1 MTTNTDINNIAD
13 LLRILKEQPEWVQAL
28 RGALLSEEL
37 LSLPERLAEFVQA
50 TDRNFQLVHQRL
62 DRLETDVA
70 ELKTDMGE
78 LKTAQTETN
87 RRLGN
92 LETSMGNLETSVG
105 SLETSVGNLETRMGG
120 LETSVG
126 SLETRMGNLETS
138 VGGLET
144 SVGNLETSVGNLDAG
159 FSSHTQQIN
168 QLRGQF
174 SNFEGTQYERM
185 VRTRALTRAR
195 SQMRMVSPYM
205 ALNQDGIVAP
215 EFNRAISLALN
226 NGAISEDE
234 SNDLHEVDLIIS
246 SSPDNRHLAIEVSI
260 SAGVSDIER
269 AKRRA
274 EILSAV
280 TGGVVTPV
288 VITSNLEPEQQRQA
302 DAAAVTIFIV
312 PYP

>member
-37 LSLPERLAEFVQA
+37 LNLPERLAEFVQA

-70 ELKTDMGE
+70 ELKT
-78 LKTAQTETN
+78 AQTETN

-92 LETSMGNLETSVG
+92 LETSVGN
-105 SLETSVGNLETRMGG
+105 LETSVGNLET
-120 LETSVG
+120 SVG
-126 SLETRMGNLETS
+126 NLETRMGNLETS

-144 SVGNLETSVGNLDAG
+144 SVGGLETSVGNLEAG
-159 FSSHTQQIN
+159 FSSHTQQLN

-174 SNFEGTQYERM
+174 SNFEGREYERG

-195 SQMRMVSPYM
+195 SQMGMVSPYM

-234 SNDLHEVDLIIS
+234 TNELHEVDLIIS
-246 SSPDNRHLAIEVSI
+246 SSPDNRHLAIEASI
-260 SAGVSDIER
+260 SAGASDIER

-280 TGGVVTPV
+280 TGGVVTPM

>member
-37 LSLPERLAEFVQA
+37 LNLPERLAEFVQA

-70 ELKTDMGE
+70 ELKT
-78 LKTAQTETN
+78 AQTETN

-92 LETSMGNLETSVG
+92 MEATIAN
-105 SLETSVGNLETRMGG
+105 
-120 LETSVG
+120 
-126 SLETRMGNLETS
+126 
-138 VGGLET
+138 
-144 SVGNLETSVGNLDAG
+144 
-159 FSSHTQQIN
+159 HTQQLN

-174 SNFEGTQYERM
+174 SNFEGRQYERG
-185 VRTRALTRAR
+185 VQNRAVNRAR
-195 SQMRMVSPYM
+195 FQMGLVSPYI

-215 EFNRAISLALN
+215 EFNRAIALAFN
-226 NGAISEDE
+226 NGAISENE
-234 SNDLHEVDLIIS
+234 SGDLHEVDLIIS
-246 SSPDNRHLAIEVSI
+246 SSPDNRHLAIEASI
-260 SAGVSDIER
+260 SAGASDIER

-280 TGGVVTPV
+280 TGGVVTPM

>member
-37 LSLPERLAEFVQA
+37 LNLPERLAEFVQA

-70 ELKTDMGE
+70 ELKT
-78 LKTAQTETN
+78 AQTETN

-92 LETSMGNLETSVG
+92 MEATIAN
-105 SLETSVGNLETRMGG
+105 
-120 LETSVG
+120 
-126 SLETRMGNLETS
+126 
-138 VGGLET
+138 
-144 SVGNLETSVGNLDAG
+144 
-159 FSSHTQQIN
+159 HTQQLN

-174 SNFEGTQYERM
+174 SNFEGRQYERG

-195 SQMRMVSPYM
+195 SQMGMVSPYM

-260 SAGVSDIER
+260 SAGASDIER

-280 TGGVVTPV
+280 TGGVATPV
-288 VITSNLEPEQQRQA
+288 VITSNLEPEQQRRA

>member
-70 ELKTDMGE
+70 ELKT
-78 LKTAQTETN
+78 AQTETN

-92 LETSMGNLETSVG
+92 MEATI
-105 SLETSVGNLETRMGG
+105 
-120 LETSVG
+120 
-126 SLETRMGNLETS
+126 
-138 VGGLET
+138 
-144 SVGNLETSVGNLDAG
+144 A
-159 FSSHTQQIN
+159 SHTQQLN

-174 SNFEGTQYERM
+174 SNFEGREYERG
-185 VRTRALTRAR
+185 VRTRALNRAR
-195 SQMRMVSPYM
+195 SQMGMVSPYM

-234 SNDLHEVDLIIS
+234 SSDLYEVDLIIS

-280 TGGVVTPV
+280 TGGVATPV

>member
-37 LSLPERLAEFVQA
+37 LNLPERLAEFVQA

-70 ELKTDMGE
+70 ELKT
-78 LKTAQTETN
+78 AQTETN

-92 LETSMGNLETSVG
+92 MEATIAN
-105 SLETSVGNLETRMGG
+105 
-120 LETSVG
+120 
-126 SLETRMGNLETS
+126 
-138 VGGLET
+138 
-144 SVGNLETSVGNLDAG
+144 
-159 FSSHTQQIN
+159 HTQQIN

-174 SNFEGTQYERM
+174 SNFEGTQYERG
-185 VRTRALTRAR
+185 VRTRALNRAR

-205 ALNQDGIVAP
+205 ALNQDGVVAP

-234 SNDLHEVDLIIS
+234 SDELHEVDLIIS

-260 SAGVSDIER
+260 SASASDIER

-280 TGGVVTPV
+280 TGGLATPV

>member
-37 LSLPERLAEFVQA
+37 LNLPERLAEFVQA

-70 ELKTDMGE
+70 ELKT
-78 LKTAQTETN
+78 AQTETN

-92 LETSMGNLETSVG
+92 LETRMG
-105 SLETSVGNLETRMGG
+105 SLETGVGNMEATIA
-120 LETSVG
+120 
-126 SLETRMGNLETS
+126 N
-138 VGGLET
+138 
-144 SVGNLETSVGNLDAG
+144 
-159 FSSHTQQIN
+159 HTQQLN

-174 SNFEGTQYERM
+174 SNFEGREYERG
-185 VRTRALTRAR
+185 VRTRALNRAR
-195 SQMRMVSPYM
+195 SQMGMVSPYM

-260 SAGVSDIER
+260 SAGASDIER

-280 TGGVVTPV
+280 TGGVATPV

>member
-37 LSLPERLAEFVQA
+37 LNLPERLAEFVQA

-92 LETSMGNLETSVG
+92 LETSVGN
-105 SLETSVGNLETRMGG
+105 LETSVGNLETSVGN

-126 SLETRMGNLETS
+126 NLETRMGNLETS

-144 SVGNLETSVGNLDAG
+144 SVGNLEAG
-159 FSSHTQQIN
+159 FSSHTQQLN

-174 SNFEGTQYERM
+174 SNFEGREYERG
-185 VRTRALTRAR
+185 VRTRALNRAR
-195 SQMRMVSPYM
+195 SQMGMVSPYM

-260 SAGVSDIER
+260 SAGASDIER

-280 TGGVVTPV
+280 TGGVATPV

-302 DAAAVTIFIV
+302 DAAAVTIFVV

>member
-62 DRLETDVA
+62 DRLETDVS

-92 LETSMGNLETSVG
+92 MEATI
-105 SLETSVGNLETRMGG
+105 
-120 LETSVG
+120 
-126 SLETRMGNLETS
+126 
-138 VGGLET
+138 
-144 SVGNLETSVGNLDAG
+144 A
-159 FSSHTQQIN
+159 SHTQQLN
-168 QLRGQF
+168 QLRGQL
-174 SNFEGTQYERM
+174 SNFEGRQYERG
-185 VRTRALTRAR
+185 VQNRALHRAHF
-195 SQMRMVSPYM
+195 RMGLVSPYI

-215 EFNRAISLALN
+215 EFNRAIALAFN
-226 NGAISEDE
+226 NGAISENE
-234 SNDLHEVDLIIS
+234 SGDLYDVDLIIS

-260 SAGVSDIER
+260 SAGTSDIER

-280 TGGVVTPV
+280 TGGVATPV

>member
-92 LETSMGNLETSVG
+92 LETS
-105 SLETSVGNLETRMGG
+105 VGN
-120 LETSVG
+120 
-126 SLETRMGNLETS
+126 
-138 VGGLET
+138 LET
-144 SVGNLETSVGNLDAG
+144 SVGNLETSVGNLETRMGSLETSVGNLEAG
-159 FSSHTQQIN
+159 FSSHTQQLN

-174 SNFEGTQYERM
+174 SNFEGREYERG
-185 VRTRALTRAR
+185 VRTRALNRAR
-195 SQMRMVSPYM
+195 SQMGMVSPYM
-205 ALNQDGIVAP
+205 ALNQDGVVAP

-226 NGAISEDE
+226 NGTISEDE

-260 SAGVSDIER
+260 SAGASDIER

-280 TGGVVTPV
+280 TGGVATPV

>member
-70 ELKTDMGE
+70 ELKT
-78 LKTAQTETN
+78 AQTETN

-92 LETSMGNLETSVG
+92 MEATI
-105 SLETSVGNLETRMGG
+105 
-120 LETSVG
+120 
-126 SLETRMGNLETS
+126 
-138 VGGLET
+138 
-144 SVGNLETSVGNLDAG
+144 A
-159 FSSHTQQIN
+159 SHTQQLN

-174 SNFEGTQYERM
+174 SNFEGREYERG

-205 ALNQDGIVAP
+205 ALNQDGVVAP

-260 SAGVSDIER
+260 SAGASDIER

-280 TGGVVTPV
+280 TGGVATPV

-302 DAAAVTIFIV
+302 DAAAVTIFTI